1 MTGHFSPFSPHFC
14 RKTGLFR
21 RCIYFV
27 QKSNKKNCKKQ
38 LTRQRFC
45 AIIFYVVGFLCKTNY
60 SRGIAQLVEQWS
72 PKPRVPSSILGAP
85 AKLKAV
91 TNVAAFSVSFTRLSV
106 RKRIRSYRLLDA
118 LSLYEAAISQNKKA
132 NHKCDSLTLAPPV
145 GLEPTTLRLTA
156 ACSTD

>member
-72 PKPRVPSSILGAP
+72 PKPRAQGSSPCAP
-85 AKLKAV
+85 AIQESLENVEIQRIQGFFIYSMIYIFQSIFKL
-91 TNVAAFSVSFTRLSV
+91 SRLKNLFKQNAINNNTGIFQNS
-106 RKRIRSYRLLDA
+106 SLHLLKSK
-118 LSLYEAAISQNKKA
+118 LCIQMYK
-132 NHKCDSLTLAPPV
+132 
-145 GLEPTTLRLTA
+145 G
-156 ACSTD
+156 